1 MKNDIEEL
9 YERIKEELNDN
20 EKNNSGLYIYTS
32 NGFVEYKTNYNKD
45 TLSIRIKI
53 KENRRKNILLI
64 LEKLKLSYRITNDN
78 KYCVVI
84 EINKNRNYIIL
95 DYVVNS
101 HITIP
106 NSFLE
111 HFGYRTNE
119 GMKVDYIDIK
129 DKKIKSQKT
138 KKYKTQYGYYSKLTE
153 DILNINF
160 ETKIAMITKKIHD
173 FRNRKNPRVSFTK
186 EEIEDIY
193 NFFDV
198 TTYRN
203 TKMLEQVNEKSVAS
217 KIIGDM
223 THDQFM
229 SFIFTRNFPHVYKRM
244 KFNIVINKTQR
255 DFIINDSMI
264 SPILCDNGNE
274 IIIMPINKKESLAL
288 LSEEYYKKYYIN
300 EELYFMNIENEED
313 VEMINRHIYK
323 SAKKNSENIIGT
335 KYELEVLLKQES

>member
-1 MKNDIEEL
+1 
-9 YERIKEELNDN
+9 
-20 EKNNSGLYIYTS
+20 
-32 NGFVEYKTNYNKD
+32 
-45 TLSIRIKI
+45 
-53 KENRRKNILLI
+53 
-64 LEKLKLSYRITNDN
+64 
-78 KYCVVI
+78 
-84 EINKNRNYIIL
+84 
-95 DYVVNS
+95 
-101 HITIP
+101 
-106 NSFLE
+106 
-111 HFGYRTNE
+111 
-119 GMKVDYIDIK
+119 
-129 DKKIKSQKT
+129 
-138 KKYKTQYGYYSKLTE
+138 
-153 DILNINF
+153 
-160 ETKIAMITKKIHD
+160 MITKKIHG

-203 TKMLEQVNEKSVAS
+203 TKMLEQVNENSVVS

-264 SPILCDNGNE
+264 SSILCDNGNE

-300 EELYFMNIENEED
+300 EELYFMNIENKED
-313 VEMINRHIYK
+313 VEMINRYIYK

>member
-1 MKNDIEEL
+1 MKNDIGEL
-9 YERIKEELNDN
+9 YERIKEELNEN
-20 EKNNSGLYIYTS
+20 ERNNSELYIYTS
-32 NGFVEYKTNYNKD
+32 NGFVEYKMNYNKD

-160 ETKIAMITKKIHD
+160 ETKIAMITKKIHG

-203 TKMLEQVNEKSVAS
+203 TKMLEQVNENSVVS
-217 KIIGDM
+217 KII
-223 THDQFM
+223 
-229 SFIFTRNFPHVYKRM
+229 
-244 KFNIVINKTQR
+244 
-255 DFIINDSMI
+255 
-264 SPILCDNGNE
+264 
-274 IIIMPINKKESLAL
+274 
-288 LSEEYYKKYYIN
+288 
-300 EELYFMNIENEED
+300 
-313 VEMINRHIYK
+313 
-323 SAKKNSENIIGT
+323 
-335 KYELEVLLKQES
+335 